1 MKEKWIALSNT
12 ILSTLLSTMNI
23 TMVIVAMPAIFNAF
37 QFSTG
42 APDAISYIIW
52 LITGYLIVTATMVVT
67 FGKLSDMLGRVKLYN
82 VGFVIFTIASVLLSA
97 VTIKGDA
104 GILELI
110 IYRMVQ
116 AVGGGLLMVNGPAIL
131 TDYFPIRE
139 RGKAMGLNQI
149 SSVAGTIL
157 GLVLGGLFASISW
170 NLIFIINIPFG
181 MIGII
186 WSYISLKETVK
197 KSRIHIDW
205 LGNLV
210 FVISL
215 LLILIGITYGLVPY
229 GKSSEGWTNPF
240 VIGSI
245 IIGILALGMF
255 VLIEKRVKE
264 PMFDI
269 SLFKIRDFWTGNLS
283 LFIVS
288 LTRQGL
294 ILILIMLFQGIWLPL
309 NGYSYASTPFW
320 SGIYTMPFMLA
331 FIAMGPVSGYLSDK
345 YGGRIFTIGGLLA
358 TAFGFLLLTIV
369 PYNFNYIW
377 FVPALFIIGAGMALF
392 SSPNTADI
400 MSSVPRKRRSAASGM
415 RTTITNCAMAVSFP
429 LYFAIIFTTMG
440 GALPNALSSTLHS
453 SGAPSSIIPYISSIS
468 PTEALFSALLGYNPV
483 SSILSGLPEVTAKL
497 SGSIINKITSLTF
510 FPDAIGSAY
519 MRGFRE
525 VVRISAILLI
535 ISAVVSYF
543 KKSGRRS

>member
-1 MKEKWIALSNT
+1 MKDKWVALSNT

-23 TMVIVAMPAIFNAF
+23 TMIIVAMPAIFNAF
-37 QFSTG
+37 QFSPG

-52 LITGYLIVTATMVVT
+52 LITGYLIVTSTMVVT
-67 FGKLSDMLGRVKLYN
+67 FGRLSDMLGRVKLYN

-131 TDYFPIRE
+131 TDYFPIKE

-157 GLVLGGLFASISW
+157 GLFLGGLFASISW

-181 MIGII
+181 MVGII
-186 WSYISLKETVK
+186 WSYVSLKETIK
-197 KSRIHIDW
+197 KRRVRIDW
-205 LGNLV
+205 LGNFV
-210 FVISL
+210 FVIAL

-229 GKSSEGWTNPF
+229 GKSNEGWTNPL
-240 VIGSI
+240 VIGSVVVGIVALAGFVI
-245 IIGILALGMF
+245 IEGKI
-255 VLIEKRVKE
+255 KE

-294 ILILIMLFQGIWLPL
+294 ILVLIMLFQGIWLPL
-309 NGYSYASTPFW
+309 NGFSYASTPFW

-331 FIAMGPVSGYLSDK
+331 FIAMGPVSGYLSDR
-345 YGGRIFTIGGLLA
+345 YGGRLFTTGGLIA
-358 TAFGFLLLTIV
+358 TAIGFLLLTLM

-400 MSSVPRKRRSAASGM
+400 MSSVPKKRRSVASGM
-415 RTTITNCAMAVSFP
+415 RTTITNCAMAISFP
-429 LYFAIIFTTMG
+429 VYFAIIFTTMG
-440 GALPNALSSTLHS
+440 GALPIALASTLHS
-453 SGAPSSIIPYISSIS
+453 SGAPSSIVPYISSIS

-483 SSILSGLPEVTAKL
+483 SSILAGLPEVSSSL
-497 SGSIINKITSLTF
+497 SGSIISKITSLTF
-510 FPDAIGSAY
+510 FPEAIGSSY
-519 MRGFRE
+519 MKGFRE
-525 VVRISAILLI
+525 VVIISAILLI

-543 KKSGRRS
+543 KDNKKRS

>member
-1 MKEKWIALSNT
+1 MKDKWVALSNT

-23 TMVIVAMPAIFNAF
+23 TMIIVAMPAIFNAF
-37 QFSTG
+37 QFSSG

-52 LITGYLIVTATMVVT
+52 LITGYLIVTSTMVVT
-67 FGKLSDMLGRVKLYN
+67 FGRLSDMLGRVKLYN

-97 VTIKGDA
+97 VAIKGDA

-131 TDYFPIRE
+131 TDYFPIKE

-157 GLVLGGLFASISW
+157 GLFLGGLFASISW

-181 MIGII
+181 MVGII
-186 WSYISLKETVK
+186 WSYVSLKETIK
-197 KSRIHIDW
+197 KRRVRIDW
-205 LGNLV
+205 LGNFV
-210 FVISL
+210 FVIAL

-229 GKSSEGWTNPF
+229 GKSNEGWTNPL
-240 VIGSI
+240 VIGSVVVGIVALAGFVI
-245 IIGILALGMF
+245 IEGKI
-255 VLIEKRVKE
+255 KE

-294 ILILIMLFQGIWLPL
+294 ILVLIMLFQGIWLPL
-309 NGYSYASTPFW
+309 NGFSYASTPFW

-331 FIAMGPVSGYLSDK
+331 FIAMGPISGYLSDR
-345 YGGRIFTIGGLLA
+345 YGGRLFTTGGLIA
-358 TAFGFLLLTIV
+358 TAIGFLLLTLM

-400 MSSVPRKRRSAASGM
+400 MSSVPKKRRSVASGM
-415 RTTITNCAMAVSFP
+415 RTTITNCAMAISFP
-429 LYFAIIFTTMG
+429 VYFAIIFTTMG
-440 GALPNALSSTLHS
+440 GALPIALASTLHS

-483 SSILSGLPEVTAKL
+483 SSILAGFPEVSSSL
-497 SGSIINKITSLTF
+497 SRSIISKITNLTF
-510 FPDAIGSAY
+510 FPEAIGSSY
-519 MRGFRE
+519 MKGFRE
-525 VVRISAILLI
+525 VVIISAILLI

-543 KKSGRRS
+543 KDNKKRS

>member
-1 MKEKWIALSNT
+1 
-12 ILSTLLSTMNI
+12 MNI

-240 VIGSI
+240 VVGSI
-245 IIGILALGMF
+245 IIGILALGIF
-255 VLIEKRVKE
+255 VLIEKQVKE

-510 FPDAIGSAY
+510 FPEAIGSAY

-525 VVRISAILLI
+525 VVMISAILLI